1 MAWLKRENKQRAE
14 ELPRVSRGLQPSQEV
29 LEASSVEIE
38 DDSITSAVLYG
49 YSTHIITGDFPKIFH
64 EVDEFLA
71 RGGVFESLVTLTE
84 KLGEKLLELEGGDR
98 EKVIRHGDTLYTI
111 SRRIIR
117 DPNEIRFI
125 ARKKESIYI
134 EYALPEESVARVL
147 VGIPHAVSP
156 EEMHLEVASGD
167 FVIVPFESITGAGF
181 TSRSSIGDQFA
192 LRLSITDD
200 DEITCDVKPL
210 YELEEVFEGLESYES
225 DEERDAPVDD
235 LWANREFFYF
245 EVSWDTPLEF
255 EKALGRKLYFE
266 VIKHYGYEEQGIYSA
281 RVDTFHSVRVISMGL
296 GCADEAYFTSLK
308 GDLELKFGDTVR
320 YCFLDE
326 D

>member
-1 MAWLKRENKQRAE
+1 MAWLNRKNKKRAE
-14 ELPRVSRGLQPSQEV
+14 ELPRVSRGLQPSHEV
-29 LEASSVEIE
+29 IEASTVEIE

-49 YSTHIITGDFPKIFH
+49 YSTHIITGDIPKLLH

-71 RGGVFESLVTLTE
+71 RGGVFTSLVTLTE
-84 KLGEKLLELEGGDR
+84 KLGEELLELEGGET
-98 EKVIRHGDTLYTI
+98 EKIIRHGDTLYTI

-117 DPNEIRFI
+117 DPNEIRFV

-147 VGIPHAVSP
+147 VGIPHAVSS

-167 FVIVPFESITGAGF
+167 FVIVPFEFITGAGV
-181 TSRSSIGDQFA
+181 TSRSAIGDQFV
-192 LRLSITDD
+192 LRLLITDD
-200 DEITCDVKPL
+200 DGITCDVKPL
-210 YELEEVFEGLESYES
+210 YELEEAFEGLESYES
-225 DEERDAPVDD
+225 DEKRDTSVDD
-235 LWANREFFYF
+235 LCANREFFYF

-266 VIKHYGYEEQGIYSA
+266 DIKHYGHKEHEIYSA
-281 RVDTFHSVRVISMGL
+281 RVTTFHSVRVVSMGS
-296 GCADEAYFTSLK
+296 GRVNKMFFTSLSE
-308 GDLELKFGDTVR
+308 DLELRFGDTVR